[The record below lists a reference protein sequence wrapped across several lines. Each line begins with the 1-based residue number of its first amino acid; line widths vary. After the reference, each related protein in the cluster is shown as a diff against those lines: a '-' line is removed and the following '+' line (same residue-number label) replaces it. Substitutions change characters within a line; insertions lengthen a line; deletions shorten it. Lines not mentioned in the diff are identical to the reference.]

1 MQTLENSRSDSADID
16 SENLESETPLVDS
29 EYEIAQEHT
38 DESSE
43 ENMAITY
50 RASVNAGT
58 LYIVATPIG
67 NLGDISQ
74 RALDILAQVD
84 IIACEDTRHTQ
95 RLLNNFSIK
104 NRTMSMHDHNERQ
117 RQEQIAA
124 LLKEG
129 KSIALVSDAGTPL
142 ISDPG
147 FHLVRHC
154 RQEGLQVAPIPGAC
168 AAIAALSAAGLPT
181 DRFSFEGFLPS
192 KSGARQN
199 KLNELA
205 DESRTMVFYDAP
217 RRAIDT
223 IADIVSVLGGERYIV
238 IARELTKTFETIHSD
253 TAENLLTWLQNDP
266 NQLKGE
272 MVLIIEGQKVDPNAI
287 STKVIATLKLLL
299 AEMKPKKACAITA
312 EIYGVKKN
320 ALYDIA
326 LSLKV

>member
-1 MQTLENSRSDSADID
+1 M
-16 SENLESETPLVDS
+16 SENIINP
-29 EYEIAQEHT
+29 
-38 DESSE
+38 
-43 ENMAITY
+43 
-50 RASVNAGT
+50 GT

-67 NLGDISQ
+67 NLGDISS
-74 RALDILAQVD
+74 RALSVLTQVD

-95 RLLNNFSIK
+95 RLLSAHAIK
-104 NRTMSMHDHNERQ
+104 NKTLSMHDHNERQ
-117 RQEQIAA
+117 RQDYIAQ
-124 LLKEG
+124 LLQEG

-154 RQEGLQVAPIPGAC
+154 RSLNLPVSPIPGAC
-168 AAIAALSAAGLPT
+168 AAIAALSVAGLPT

-192 KSGARQN
+192 KAGARQST
-199 KLNELA
+199 LLSLINEP
-205 DESRTMVFYDAP
+205 RTMVFYDAP

-223 IADIVSVLGGERYIV
+223 VKDIVATLGGERYVV

-253 TAENLLTWLQNDP
+253 TAENFLAWLEQDA

-272 MVLIIEGQKVDPNAI
+272 MVLIIEGYKADPDEI
-287 STKVIATLKLLL
+287 SAEVIKTLKLLL
-299 AEMKPKKACAITA
+299 VEMKPKKACAIVA

>member
-1 MQTLENSRSDSADID
+1 M
-16 SENLESETPLVDS
+16 SEFNITP
-29 EYEIAQEHT
+29 
-38 DESSE
+38 
-43 ENMAITY
+43 
-50 RASVNAGT
+50 GT

-67 NLGDISQ
+67 NLGDISA
-74 RALDILAQVD
+74 RALAVLSQVD

-95 RLLNNFSIK
+95 RLLSASAIK
-104 NRTMSMHDHNERQ
+104 NKTLSMHDHNERQ
-117 RQEQIAA
+117 RQDYIAQ
-124 LLKEG
+124 LLQEG

-154 RQEGLQVAPIPGAC
+154 RSLDLAVSPIPGAC
-168 AAIAALSAAGLPT
+168 AAIAALSVAGLPT

-192 KSGARQN
+192 KSGARQST
-199 KLNELA
+199 LLSLANEL
-205 DESRTMVFYDAP
+205 RTMVFYDAP

-223 IADIVSVLGGERYIV
+223 IKDVVTTLGGDRYVV

-253 TAENLLTWLQNDP
+253 TAENLLAWLEQDP

-272 MVLIIEGQKVDPNAI
+272 MVLIIEGFKVDVNAI
-287 STKVIATLKLLL
+287 SNDVIKTLKLLL

-312 EIYGVKKN
+312 EIHGVKKN

-326 LSLKV
+326 LDLKA